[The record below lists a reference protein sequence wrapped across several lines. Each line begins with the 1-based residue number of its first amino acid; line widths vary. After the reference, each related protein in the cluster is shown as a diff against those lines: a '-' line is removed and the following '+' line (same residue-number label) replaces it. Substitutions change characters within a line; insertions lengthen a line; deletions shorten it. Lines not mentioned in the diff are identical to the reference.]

1 MSNFNKLSNKSTTNT
16 VTISKETIN
25 RLISDIKNIKQDPLE
40 TDGIYYRHSEDDLL
54 KGYALIIGPK
64 DTPYQNGYYFFEFNF
79 PNNYP
84 HSPPNVLF
92 RTGDGTTRFNP
103 NLYRDGKVCL
113 SILNTWKGEGW
124 TACLTLRT
132 ILLTLQT
139 VLNSEPLLNEPGI
152 DEKHKDFKNYNYA
165 ISYKNIEYSILY
177 QLTHNIKHFEHFEQF
192 RDIIVSKFIENY
204 TEIKDALKKLE
215 NNKNTLVVTS
225 IYKINFTTDFPSLKR
240 KLKNLYAELSD
251 TLSDIR
257 PDISSANNLIIN

>member
-25 RLISDIKNIKQDPLE
+25 RLIGDIKNIKQDPLE
-40 TDGIYYRHSEDDLL
+40 NDGIYYRHSDDDLL

-64 DTPYQNGYYFFEFNF
+64 DTPYQNGYYFFELNF

-84 HSPPNVLF
+84 HSPPTVLF

-113 SILNTWKGEGW
+113 SVLNTWKGEGW

-152 DEKHKDFKNYNYA
+152 DEKSIDLKNYNYA
-165 ISYKNIEYSILY
+165 ISYKNIEHSILY
-177 QLTHNIKHFEHFEQF
+177 QLSNNIKHFEQF
-192 RDIIVSKFIENY
+192 RDITVSKFIENY
-204 TEIKDALKKLE
+204 TEIKDALNKLE
-215 NNKNTLVVTS
+215 NDKINKPFTR
-225 IYKINFTTDFPSLKR
+225 IYKISFTTNFKSLKE
-240 KLKNLYAELSD
+240 KLKQKYSELSN
-251 TLSDIR
+251 
-257 PDISSANNLIIN
+257 A